1 MLGDNIKLS
10 ASGTFD
16 LSDYIHFIFQAG
28 NYLVVDFNTKIKAA
42 VLQQK
47 HSRITP
53 QIKDVELIKQENY
66 AFTTN
71 KKFFIALVVPNN

>member
-47 HSRITP
+47 KIGTHLKSKT
-53 QIKDVELIKQENY
+53 
-66 AFTTN
+66 
-71 KKFFIALVVPNN
+71 